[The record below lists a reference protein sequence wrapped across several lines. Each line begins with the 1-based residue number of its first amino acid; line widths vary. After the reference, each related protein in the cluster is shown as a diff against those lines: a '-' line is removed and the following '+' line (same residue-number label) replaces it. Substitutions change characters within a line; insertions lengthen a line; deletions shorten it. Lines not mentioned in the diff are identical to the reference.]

1 MWNPPWG
8 ASNPGARRECL
19 EDWGGEPSKAG
30 DKTNLPGTKDGR
42 PEDWGADLPKAG
54 TRRVLQGRE
63 ASTSRR
69 RAMVSEHDDKD
80 GPGCVEM
87 GGR

>member
-1 MWNPPWG
+1 MPRG
-8 ASNPGARRECL
+8 L
-19 EDWGGEPSKAG
+19 GGEASKAG
-30 DKTNLPGTKDGR
+30 DKTDLLRTEDGR
-42 PEDWGADLPKAG
+42 PEDWGAGLPKAEA
-54 TRRVLQGRE
+54 RRVLRGRE
-63 ASTSRR
+63 ASTTRR

>member
-1 MWNPPWG
+1 VPRG
-8 ASNPGARRECL
+8 L
-19 EDWGGEPSKAG
+19 GGEASKAG
-30 DKTNLPGTKDGR
+30 DKTDLLGTEDGR
-42 PEDWGADLPKAG
+42 PEDWGADLPKAEA
-54 TRRVLQGRE
+54 RRVLRGRE
-63 ASTSRR
+63 ASASRR